1 MAMSEAASTGE
12 RVTALEELRDV
23 LARAIDGCESARDL
37 AALSRQM
44 TDVLA
49 QLDELAPPATKGT
62 ALDELT
68 RRRQGRSAS

>member
-1 MAMSEAASTGE
+1 MSMTEAAGTGD
-12 RVTALEELRDV
+12 RRRALEELRDT
-23 LARAIDGCESARDL
+23 LARAIDVCDSMRDL

-49 QLDELAPPATKGT
+49 QLEELEPAAMKGT